1 MLIRENLDGSLEI
14 MRLLKSRGMS
24 YGTMDSGQNQ
34 ARERSEVSEN
44 RGTTSTSATA
54 TFPSGNTRAGK
65 GA

>member
-34 ARERSEVSEN
+34 AREGSEVSEN
-44 RGTTSTSATA
+44 RGATSTSDPRASPPDKA
-54 TFPSGNTRAGK
+54 RAGK

>member
-44 RGTTSTSATA
+44 RGTTSTSDPRAS
-54 TFPSGNTRAGK
+54 PPDKTRVGK